1 MYGLDIRTSEEK
13 ATGYGR
19 ILLPNATGSPNGEE
33 VSPMER
39 GTRIVEPCTKA
50 GMVNGTMLAVER
62 NIPLYVKSVLW
73 LQNCALFAFIPSASN
88 IKDFATSSSR
98 TRWPGIKLRTTA
110 KRRKD
115 TWLLLPHNEWTTNYC
130 RKWGRGNSLWVSIW
144 LNLCLVVDAL
154 TSYALI
160 PCSLI

>member
-1 MYGLDIRTSEEK
+1 MPQLPNTLFSYLEMSTMYGLDTRTSEEK

-39 GTRIVEPCTKA
+39 GTRTVEPCTKA
-50 GMVNGTMLAVER
+50 GMVNGTMLAVVR
-62 NIPLYVKSVLW
+62 NILLYVKLVLW
-73 LQNCALFAFIPSASN
+73 LQNCAPFKPSASN
-88 IKDFATSSSR
+88 IKDFATSWSR
-98 TRWPGIKLRTTA
+98 IRWPGIKLRTTA

-130 RKWGRGNSLWVSIW
+130 RKWGKGNSFWTSNW
-144 LNLCLVVDAL
+144 LTC
-154 TSYALI
+154 
-160 PCSLI
+160 